1 MPPARWCLL
10 LLTRN
15 RINEANKSN
24 FRAQVSILNPS
35 YHKGL
40 PADSCDVSDLFDKY
54 GEATTLQLHPFEAVR
69 PLLYQS
75 TSAV

>member
-1 MPPARWCLL
+1 MNVGQLIHHHKHKRE
-10 LLTRN
+10 R
-15 RINEANKSN
+15 
-24 FRAQVSILNPS
+24 FRAQVSISNAR

-40 PADSCDVSDLFDKY
+40 PEDSCYVSDLFDKY